1 MKMSSRRHIC
11 LILVMLLILSAAA
24 SCSSQETTPSES
36 QATQGTGAAGGEFG
50 SLNLKLPERYT
61 PAIPMES
68 VASVNA
74 TVKFHEGQDIYNNVW
89 TRAYKELLGI
99 DLTYQWVV
107 DGSQYE
113 QKLNASIMS
122 GETPDMFHAN
132 PQLLKLLEDSDL
144 IADLTDVYE
153 QEASQATR
161 DIMAQDP
168 VALKASSI
176 EGKLMGIPLTD
187 ASLAS
192 APVLWI
198 RQDWLEKLGMT
209 GPTSMAD
216 VMTIAERFV
225 KEDPDGNGQDDTIG
239 LAVTKDLWGAI
250 AGLGGF
256 FNGYHAYPL
265 IWHEKG
271 GQLVYG
277 SVQPEMRPALEALR
291 GMYQDGLID
300 REFGVK
306 DVNKIS
312 ETIANSKC
320 GMEFGVWW
328 NPYQPLQLSQQN
340 HPDAFWTA
348 FPLPSVDEQPAKSA
362 YSSAV
367 WSFLVVSADYAHP
380 EALIRMINFWTD
392 NIVKAEDQDIR
403 NTFLGNIETP
413 DIIYY
418 KYTSTQIWEPNA
430 MISGGKLLRDALSK
444 RDPSAL
450 SLDGK
455 WRYQIIL
462 AYFDQGIKE
471 AWVEVATYGEGGA
484 VSILEKIAEERGIIN
499 QFYGAP
505 TQKMGE
511 SMATLRTMEDEMI
524 TKIIM
529 GDPIE
534 RFDQFVADWKKLG
547 GDEIVAEV
555 NDWKKRNP

>member
-1 MKMSSRRHIC
+1 MKISSRRHIC
-11 LILVMLLILSAAA
+11 LILVILLILSAASA
-24 SCSSQETTPSES
+24 CSTQETTATNP
-36 QATQGTGAAGGEFG
+36 QATQGTGAAAGEFG
-50 SLNLKLPERYT
+50 SLDLVLPDAYT
-61 PAIPMES
+61 PAIPMQS
-68 VASVNA
+68 VASINA

-99 DLTYQWVV
+99 DLSYQWVV

-122 GETPDMFHAN
+122 GETPDMFHVN
-132 PQLLKLLEDSDL
+132 PQLLKLLDDSDL
-144 IADLTDVYE
+144 IADLTSVYE
-153 QEASQATR
+153 AEASQATR
-161 DIMAQDP
+161 DILAQDP

-187 ASLAS
+187 ASIAS

-198 RQDWLEKLGMT
+198 RQDWLDKLGLA
-209 GPTSMAD
+209 GPASMDD

-239 LAVTKDLWGAI
+239 LGVTKDLWGAI

-265 IWHEKG
+265 IWHEKD

-277 SVQPEMRPALEALR
+277 SVQPEMRPALQALQE
-291 GMYQDGLID
+291 MYQNGLLD

-340 HPDAFWTA
+340 YPDAFWTA
-348 FPLPSVDEQPAKSA
+348 FPIPSADEKPAKSA

-380 EALIRMINFWTD
+380 EALIRMVNFWTD
-392 NIVKAEDQDIR
+392 NIVKAENQDIR

-413 DIIYY
+413 DIITY

-450 SLDGK
+450 SLDGN

-462 AYFDQGIKE
+462 AYFDQSIKE

-484 VSILEKIAEERGIIN
+484 VSILEKIAEGQGIIN

-529 GDPIE
+529 GDPID

>member
-1 MKMSSRRHIC
+1 
-11 LILVMLLILSAAA
+11 LLILSAAA
-24 SCSSQETTPSES
+24 SCSNQETIPSES
-36 QATQGTGAAGGEFG
+36 QTTQGTGDAGGEFG
-50 SLNLKLPERYT
+50 SLKLNLPERYA

-107 DGSQYE
+107 DSSQYE

-144 IADLTDVYE
+144 IADLTGVYE

-176 EGKLMGIPLTD
+176 EGKLMGLPLTD

-225 KEDPDGNGQDDTIG
+225 KEDPDSNGQDDTIG

-277 SVQPEMRPALEALR
+277 SVQPEMRPALQALQE
-291 GMYQDGLID
+291 MYQNGLID

-340 HPDAFWTA
+340 YPDAFWTA
-348 FPLPSVDEQPAKSA
+348 FPLPSVDEKPAKSA

-367 WSFLVVSADYAHP
+367 GSFLVVSADYAHP